1 MRIRANHFGRMVA
14 RENSSNVSVPS
25 WFVSSSS
32 KIFFASAFSDVPAPV
47 VEAAVP
53 GAVFVPEAPGAVAAG
68 DEGVAGAVGG
78 IAVGAPE
85 VVVDGVAVAGGDVA
99 SASVILSVIAD
110 VAATLFEVVAQAAPV
125 AAMAQTPS
133 AVTKFRRRAFMWIS
147 FRSRRCDMRPP
158 LMDSLMQGPC
168 RQ

>member
-1 MRIRANHFGRMVA
+1 MWIRTNHFGRMVA

-68 DEGVAGAVGG
+68 DEGVEGAVGG

-99 SASVILSVIAD
+99 SASVSLSVIVD

-125 AAMAQTPS
+125 AATAQTPS
-133 AVTKFRRRAFMWIS
+133 AVTKFRRRAFMWIP
-147 FRSRRCDMRPP
+147 FGPGGAICSRR
-158 LMDSLMQGPC
+158 
-168 RQ
+168 

>member
-32 KIFFASAFSDVPAPV
+32 KIFFASAFSDVPVPV
-47 VEAAVP
+47 VEAAV
-53 GAVFVPEAPGAVAAG
+53 PGAVAAG

-158 LMDSLMQGPC
+158 LMHSLMQGPC

>member
-1 MRIRANHFGRMVA
+1 MRIWTNHFGRMVA

-32 KIFFASAFSDVPAPV
+32 KIFFASAFSDVPVPV

-53 GAVFVPEAPGAVAAG
+53 GAVFVPEALGSVAAG
-68 DEGVAGAVGG
+68 DDGVAGAVGG

-85 VVVDGVAVAGGDVA
+85 GAVDGAAVAGGDVA
-99 SASVILSVIAD
+99 SASVILSVIVD
-110 VAATLFEVVAQAAPV
+110 VAATLSEVVAQAAPV

-133 AVTKFRRRAFMWIS
+133 AVTKFRNRVVIS
-147 FRSRRCDMRPP
+147 IPFVPGGAICSRHRCVR
-158 LMDSLMQGPC
+158 
-168 RQ
+168 